1 MKTILI
7 TGASS
12 GIGKA
17 CAQRFAALGY
27 KLILT
32 GRRASR
38 LLELKHSLE
47 KTNHTKILTLCFD
60 VRNHDEV
67 IKNLGNL
74 PIDWQHIDLLL
85 NNAGLALGM
94 ETFQEAQM
102 EDWEQMIDTNIKGL
116 IYVSRAVI
124 PYMLAQGSG
133 HIINVGS
140 IAGRQAYPKGNVYCA
155 TKFAVNALTETMR
168 MDLNGTNIRVGQIQP
183 GAVNTEFST
192 VRFHGDTQRADQVYE
207 GFEPLLA
214 KDIADAIVYMSEAPT
229 HVNIADMLI
238 LPTAQAAATLFDK
251 KL

>member
-7 TGASS
+7 TGATS
-12 GIGKA
+12 GIGEA
-17 CAQRFAALGY
+17 CAQRFSALGY
-27 KLILT
+27 RLILT

-38 LLELKHSLE
+38 LQNLKLSLE
-47 KTNHTKILTLCFD
+47 AEHHTEILTLCFD
-60 VRNHDEV
+60 VRNHKEV
-67 IKNLGNL
+67 VEHLENL
-74 PIDWQHIDLLL
+74 PKEWQKIDLLL
-85 NNAGLALGM
+85 NNAGLALGL
-94 ETFQEAQM
+94 EAFQDARM
-102 EDWEQMIDTNIKGL
+102 DDWEQMIDTNIKGL

-124 PYMLAQGSG
+124 PYMLAQESG

-140 IAGRQAYPKGNVYCA
+140 IAGRQTYPKGNVYCA

-192 VRFHGDTQRADQVYE
+192 VRFHGDTQRADQVYA

-214 KDIADAIVYMSEAPT
+214 KDIADAIVYMSEAPA

-238 LPTAQAAATLFDK
+238 LPTAQAAATIFDK
-251 KL
+251 K

>member
-7 TGASS
+7 TGATS
-12 GIGKA
+12 GIGEA

-27 KLILT
+27 RLILT

-38 LLELKHSLE
+38 LQDVKLVLENA
-47 KTNHTKILTLCFD
+47 NHTEILTLCFD
-60 VRNHDEV
+60 VRSHKEV
-67 IKNLGNL
+67 VEHLENL
-74 PIDWQHIDLLL
+74 PKEWQKIDLLL
-85 NNAGLALGM
+85 NNAGLALGLDA
-94 ETFQEAQM
+94 FQDARM
-102 EDWEQMIDTNIKGL
+102 DDWEQMIDTNIKGL

-140 IAGRQAYPKGNVYCA
+140 IAGRQPYPKGNVYCA

-192 VRFHGDTQRADQVYE
+192 VRFHGDTQRADQVYA

-214 KDIADAIVYMSEAPT
+214 KDIADAIVYMSEAPA

-238 LPTAQAAATLFDK
+238 LPTAQASATIFDK
-251 KL
+251 K